1 VTEKTMAYE
10 EQESELENEVENQIR
25 ENIKS
30 QTGEWAICSAL
41 VFLGVVLVLV
51 LGHLFEAPREG
62 VQRTLELSSTLP
74 TIFTFD
80 VGAEFPVDIAVVI
93 LLISIMSAFSALISL
108 VADKNNAR
116 TWLLRV
122 FTLGPLLPIFFSI
135 VMMMLISNN
144 YNDESI
150 IQEIIGTTEVIELRA
165 D

>member
-1 VTEKTMAYE
+1 MTYE
-10 EQESELENEVENQIR
+10 EHESELETEIEEQIR
-25 ENIKS
+25 KNNKI

-41 VFLGVVLVLV
+41 VFLSVILVLV

-62 VQRTLELSSTLP
+62 VPRSLELSSTLQ

-80 VGAEFPVDIAVVI
+80 INAKFPIDIAVVI

-108 VADKNNAR
+108 VADKNNTR
-116 TWLLRV
+116 TWLMRI
-122 FTLGPLLPIFFSI
+122 FTLGPLLPIFISV
-135 VMMMLISNN
+135 VMVMLISNN

-150 IQEIIGTTEVIELRA
+150 IQEIIGTTEVVEQYA